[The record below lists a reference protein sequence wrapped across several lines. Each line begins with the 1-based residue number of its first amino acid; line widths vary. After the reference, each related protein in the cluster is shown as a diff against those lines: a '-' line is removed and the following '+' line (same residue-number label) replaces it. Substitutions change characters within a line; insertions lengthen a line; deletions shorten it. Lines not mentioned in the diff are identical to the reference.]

1 MIGRFTAALIATATL
16 AACVVEAGGSSRPA
30 STPTAAPASSANASP
45 EAVSN
50 CLAAVANEVRDSN
63 VSVIRTEVA
72 EGDGT
77 HRVYIDVPA
86 ARAPWLC
93 TATFRGSV
101 ESVMYTGSEGAL

>member
-1 MIGRFTAALIATATL
+1 MIARFAAVLIATATL
-16 AACVVEAGGSSRPA
+16 AACAGDSDSRRPA
-30 STPTAAPASSANASP
+30 STPTAAPASSPEASP
-45 EAVSN
+45 EVVSN
-50 CLAAVANEVRDSN
+50 CLAAVADEVRNSD

-77 HRVYIDVPA
+77 HRVYVDVPGA
-86 ARAPWLC
+86 EAPWLC